1 MALGDAD
8 LVAEMLR
15 RVAALAMRR
24 AAGLEALRG
33 LAPLVA
39 VLRVRVRRV
48 EVGAQLGEEVHDARQ
63 VALVVI
69 RLLRPFES
77 D

>member
-1 MALGDAD
+1 MGAAGVALGDAD

-24 AAGLEALRG
+24 AAGLEVVRG

-39 VLRVRVRRV
+39 VLRVLVRRV
-48 EVGAQLGEEVHDARQ
+48 VVEADGGVAGE
-63 VALVVI
+63 
-69 RLLRPFES
+69 
-77 D
+77 